1 MDRKNRA
8 GEIGNK
14 CAAFSETELQLPMPR
29 IMVIKAPDGS
39 SYKIVSTMEDV
50 IEKQSPAM
58 WFGAYVFFKATQ
70 VHGLPNDEAKKLSFA
85 VLREWVNK
93 PCPDFLLAL
102 FNTNSKKQQE
112 SLLRNQSIK
121 PEDLICWILQSG
133 SIGGLFSQYSYDG
146 GVPIELKGRTPIMI
160 DASSPEQIKAIG
172 ATDLSDAALMHLVE
186 NLKIVIA
193 QIVDLPDD
201 RWYCFFRTHRGL
213 AGRES
218 GNHGQ
223 HMHFISSSYGFDR
236 DKLVEG
242 FKRGDCPKKGFHVH
256 LRGYWRFRSKVT
268 PLSGAF

>member
-186 NLKIVIA
+186 NQKIVIA

-256 LRGYWRFRSKVT
+256 LRGY
-268 PLSGAF
+268 LSFPEKS

>member
-186 NLKIVIA
+186 NQKIVIA

-268 PLSGAF
+268 PLFPF

>member
-14 CAAFSETELQLPMPR
+14 CAAFSETDRQLPMPR

-58 WFGAYVFFKATQ
+58 WFGAYAFFKATQ
-70 VHGLPNDEAKKLSFA
+70 LYGLPKDQAKELSFA
-85 VLREWVNK
+85 VLNEWVNR
-93 PCPDFLLAL
+93 PCPDFLLGL
-102 FNTNSKKQQE
+102 FDTNSKKQQE
-112 SLLRNQSIK
+112 GLLRNQSMT
-121 PEDLICWILQSG
+121 PEDLMCWILQSG
-133 SIGGLFSQYSYDG
+133 RKGGLFSQYSYDG
-146 GVPIELKGRTPIMI
+146 GVPEELKGRTPIMI
-160 DASSPEQIKAIG
+160 DSSISEQIKAIG

-186 NLKIVIA
+186 NQKRVIA
-193 QIVDLPDD
+193 QVVDLPDD
-201 RWYCFFRTHRGL
+201 RWYCFYRTHRGL

-223 HMHFISSSYGFDR
+223 HMHFISSSYGLDR

-242 FKRGDCPKKGFHVH
+242 FKRGDCPKNGFHVH
-256 LRGYWRFRSKVT
+256 LSGYWEKE
-268 PLSGAF
+268 

>member
-146 GVPIELKGRTPIMI
+146 GVPEELKGRTPIMI
-160 DASSPEQIKAIG
+160 DASNPEQIKAIG
-172 ATDLSDAALMHLVE
+172 STDLSDAALMHLVE

-268 PLSGAF
+268 PSFR

>member
-186 NLKIVIA
+186 NQKIVIA

-201 RWYCFFRTHRGL
+201 RWYCFYRTHRGL

-218 GNHGQ
+218 GKQGQ
-223 HMHFISSSYGFDR
+223 HMHFISSSYGIDR

-268 PLSGAF
+268 PLFPF